1 MCGRYTL
8 FASAGTLKSLFQ
20 IEILGELPP
29 HNNIAPRY
37 NIAPGGAILAVR
49 PGKSNPPNQ
58 DREPAL
64 LQWGLIP
71 SWSKDPTIG
80 ARMINARAE
89 TAAAKPAFRAAMK
102 RRRCLIPANGF
113 FEWAKSGPAKQP
125 HYIHM
130 RGHQPFAFAGL
141 WDQWC
146 GEDGSEID
154 SCAIL
159 TTDAN
164 EILRPIHHR
173 MPVIVHPDN
182 FDRWLDPAVETPATL
197 ADLLRP
203 YSSDEMTAHPVDRR
217 VGNPRNDDA
226 SCIEAVCIEGVGGER
241 ERVEEEKEPEAQGDL
256 FG

>member
-8 FASAGTLKSLFQ
+8 FAPAKRLEALFGL
-20 IEILGELPP
+20 EILGELP
-29 HNNIAPRY
+29 PRY
-37 NIAPGGAILAVR
+37 NIAPGGAVLAVR
-49 PGKSNPPNQ
+49 PGKSAV
-58 DREPAL
+58 REPAL
-64 LQWGLIP
+64 FQWGLIP

-102 RRRCLIPANGF
+102 RRRCLIPASGF
-113 FEWAKSGPAKQP
+113 YEWAKSGPAKQP
-125 HYIHM
+125 FYIRM
-130 RGHQPFAFAGL
+130 KDDKPFAFAGL
-141 WDQWC
+141 WEQWC
-146 GEDGSEID
+146 GEDGGEID

-164 EILRPIHHR
+164 DLLKPIHHR
-173 MPVIVHPDN
+173 MPVIVAPGD
-182 FDRWLDPAVETPATL
+182 FDRWLDPANEKPATL

-217 VGNPRNDDA
+217 VGNPRNDDPGL
-226 SCIEAVCIEGVGGER
+226 IEG
-241 ERVEEEKEPEAQGDL
+241 EEELGEQRDL

>member
-29 HNNIAPRY
+29 RY

-49 PGKSNPPNQ
+49 PAKSNPPNQ

-64 LQWGLIP
+64 FQWGLIP

-102 RRRCLIPANGF
+102 RRRCLIPASGF
-113 FEWAKSGPAKQP
+113 YEWAKADAVKQP
-125 HYIHM
+125 FYIRM
-130 RGHQPFAFAGL
+130 KDDKPFAFAGL
-141 WDQWC
+141 WEQWC

-154 SCAIL
+154 SCTIL

-164 EILRPIHHR
+164 DFLKPIHHR
-173 MPVIVHPDN
+173 MPVIVHPDDYN
-182 FDRWLDPAVETPATL
+182 RWLDPTNEKPATL

-203 YSSDEMTAHPVDRR
+203 YSSDEMTARPVNRR
-217 VGNPRNDDA
+217 VGNPRNDDV
-226 SCIEAVCIEGVGGER
+226 SCIEAVCIEGVGDEGEHIEDER
-241 ERVEEEKEPEAQGDL
+241 EERGVRGDL
-256 FG
+256 FGG